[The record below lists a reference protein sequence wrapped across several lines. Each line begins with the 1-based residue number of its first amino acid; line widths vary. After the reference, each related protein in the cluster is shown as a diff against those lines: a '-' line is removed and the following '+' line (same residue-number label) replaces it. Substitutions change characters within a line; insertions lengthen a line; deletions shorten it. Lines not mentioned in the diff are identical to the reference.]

1 MKPKLFLQSVDHEA
15 VVAAIAAAEKR
26 TSGQIRVL
34 ITRQKSRD
42 ILRFGRRAFR
52 RLKMAKTRDR
62 NAVLIVL
69 APRTQKLAVIGDTAI
84 HERCGPDFWRE
95 VILTLE
101 TGLRRQA
108 FTAGLT
114 EAIAKVGSSLAEHFP
129 PRPGEKNELPDEVI
143 ED

>member
-1 MKPKLFLQSVDHEA
+1 MKPKLFLQSVDPEA
-15 VVAAIAAAEKR
+15 VVAAIATAEKR

-34 ITRQKSRD
+34 ITRQKPRD
-42 ILRFGRRAFR
+42 ILRFGRKAFC

-69 APRTQKLAVIGDTAI
+69 APRTQELAVIGDTAV

-101 TGLRRQA
+101 VGLRRQA
-108 FTAGLT
+108 FTAALT
-114 EAIAKVGSSLAEHFP
+114 EAIEKIGGLLAEHFP
-129 PRPGEKNELPDEVI
+129 PRPDEKNELPDELV